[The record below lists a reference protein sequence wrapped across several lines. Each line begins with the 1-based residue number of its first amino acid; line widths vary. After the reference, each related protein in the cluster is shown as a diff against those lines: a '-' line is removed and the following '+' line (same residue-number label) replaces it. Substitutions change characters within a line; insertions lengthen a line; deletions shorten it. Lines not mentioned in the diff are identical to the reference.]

1 MGWKRRLLE
10 LALAGGLGSG
20 VSCGGVGVGVPQCN
34 ANPDPCCR
42 DDGSAACQ
50 SRRACIAHPTDAC
63 CAEGNNRFAISGCA
77 PDGGLADGG

>member
-20 VSCGGVGVGVPQCN
+20 VSCGGVGVPQCN
-34 ANPDPCCR
+34 ANPDPCCL

-50 SRRACIAHPTDAC
+50 SRRACLAHPTDAC
-63 CAEGNNRFAISGCA
+63 CAEGNNRFTVSGCA
-77 PDGGLADGG
+77 PDGGLANGG